1 MLRAIVTDVQLW
13 VPLGVLIA
21 GIGILVYCAK

>member
-21 GIGILVYCAK
+21 GIGILVYCAR